1 MAPTHAQLASLSD
14 DELVARYDGH
24 AQHTIVGTAFY
35 REELTRRLLARESGR
50 TLALTKT
57 MARLTWAILVLTAIN
72 VLVVLYP
79 LVKA

>member
-1 MAPTHAQLASLSD
+1 MPD
-14 DELVARYDGH
+14 DELVARYDAL
-24 AQHTIVGTAFY
+24 AQHTLVGTAFY

-57 MARLTWAILVLTAIN
+57 MARLTWAILFLTAIN
-72 VLVVLYP
+72 VLAVLYP